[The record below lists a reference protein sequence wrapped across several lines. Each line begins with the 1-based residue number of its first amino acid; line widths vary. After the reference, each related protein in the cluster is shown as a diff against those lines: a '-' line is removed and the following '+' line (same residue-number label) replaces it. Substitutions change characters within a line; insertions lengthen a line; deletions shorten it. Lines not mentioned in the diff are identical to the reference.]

1 MGPRQAS
8 PRRRP
13 GHETR
18 PLRRRLRDHG
28 PWPTKRCGNAVGRG
42 SHGVATDGLTPVG
55 GQDSADPHRRRV
67 RLSRLA
73 HPASPQEGSSG
84 WETLRL
90 HLSVEEVAGFNH
102 RQGAT
107 ADPAGISSHPRRPA
121 APDQPGDQRLVRLLS
136 AWCVKTNLQL
146 PRPLRLLA
154 GRRLAEET
162 TRRDWNAHPGPTP
175 PPRLEDPRR
184 RDRVLPR
191 LAGPRDPL
199 PLPRNPHPHTLGER
213 HGVILWRAG
222 CPGMGTS
229 GSEGGQ
235 QKPTSR
241 KTGTALLSDPYTYC
255 RSWAGFCYVA
265 FIVDVFAQRIVAW
278 HAATTKTTELVMTPL
293 RMALWA
299 RGREGYPT
307 QPGELIHHS
316 DAGSQYTS
324 IRFTEHLALEGIRP
338 SIGSVG
344 DAFDNAL
351 METIIGLFKTECI
364 RTTVFHD
371 GPYKSLADVEYATAG
386 WVDWYNNR
394 RLHGSIG
401 MVPPAEYEQARYAA
415 LIPEMQPI

>member
-162 TRRDWNAHPGPTP
+162 TPRDRNAHPRPTP

-241 KTGTALLSDPYTYC
+241 KTGRALLSDPYTEHPTAEGKLYLCAVKDACSRRIVGYSMAERMTSQLAVDALEHAVLRRSPFATIVHSTVAASSGRTPSC
-255 RSWAGFCYVA
+255 RPCTPTAYKARWAG
-265 FIVDVFAQRIVAW
+265 
-278 HAATTKTTELVMTPL
+278 
-293 RMALWA
+293 
-299 RGREGYPT
+299 
-307 QPGELIHHS
+307 S
-316 DAGSQYTS
+316 
-324 IRFTEHLALEGIRP
+324 
-338 SIGSVG
+338 
-344 DAFDNAL
+344 
-351 METIIGLFKTECI
+351 
-364 RTTVFHD
+364 
-371 GPYKSLADVEYATAG
+371 
-386 WVDWYNNR
+386 
-394 RLHGSIG
+394 
-401 MVPPAEYEQARYAA
+401 
-415 LIPEMQPI
+415 